1 MRVVLSDQVSL
12 AEYARTWTLFA
23 LLNGVGWAVGPVL
36 GGVLVDRGAW
46 RWVFGVGGVVAVVAG
61 AGVWAVRGELV
72 PRKRDGDG
80 GWWGRG
86 VDWGG
91 QALFLVGVGAL
102 MLGLTW
108 AGEYSWGEGRV
119 WGLVLAGGVVTTGWG
134 WYEWGMR
141 PARGMA
147 RRWPRQKAMIPWEAI
162 GGRKGREMGA
172 LLVVN
177 ASMGVA
183 MYAVLYFLG
192 IYLAGVLG
200 KGAEDAGKALL
211 YFLPGMGGQLK
222 VVKHTWRAC

>member
-1 MRVVLSDQVSL
+1 
-12 AEYARTWTLFA
+12 
-23 LLNGVGWAVGPVL
+23 
-36 GGVLVDRGAW
+36 
-46 RWVFGVGGVVAVVAG
+46 
-61 AGVWAVRGELV
+61 
-72 PRKRDGDG
+72 
-80 GWWGRG
+80 
-86 VDWGG
+86 
-91 QALFLVGVGAL
+91 
-102 MLGLTW
+102 
-108 AGEYSWGEGRV
+108 
-119 WGLVLAGGVVTTGWG
+119 
-134 WYEWGMR
+134 
-141 PARGMA
+141 
-147 RRWPRQKAMIPWEAI
+147 MIPWEAI

>member
-46 RWVFGVGGVVAVVAG
+46 RWVFGVGAVVAVVAG
-61 AGVWAVRGELV
+61 AGVWAVRGELL
-72 PRKRDGDG
+72 PRKRDGEG

-91 QALFLVGVGAL
+91 QLLFLVGVGAL

-119 WGLVLAGGVVTTGWG
+119 WGLVLAGVVVTAGWG

-141 PARGMA
+141 PTRGMA

-162 GGRKGREMGA
+162 GGRKGGEMGA

-222 VVKHTWRAC
+222 VPRHTWRAC